1 MGFADAFQG
10 IVRHP
15 YLGAK
20 QEGFGG
26 FGKGI
31 GRAFGGFY
39 CHSMAG
45 VYSLFALRGYVLTQS
60 AIFGLPGYFL
70 KGIERGLLRRHLT
83 TLQAEIVLI
92 QLRRSSLAFRQAT
105 EAEKGQVVEKWNELR
120 ACMAKQ

>member
-45 VYSLFALRGYVLTQS
+45 ACSLLVTYGDV
-60 AIFGLPGYFL
+60 
-70 KGIERGLLRRHLT
+70 H
-83 TLQAEIVLI
+83 
-92 QLRRSSLAFRQAT
+92 
-105 EAEKGQVVEKWNELR
+105 
-120 ACMAKQ
+120 

>member
-31 GRAFGGFY
+31 GRACGGFF
-39 CHSMAG
+39 CHSLAG
-45 VYSLFALRGYVLTQS
+45 MYNPLSAMYTSLTQS

-70 KGIERGLLRRHLT
+70 KGIERELLRRHLT
-83 TLQAEIVLI
+83 TVQAEIALI
-92 QLRRSSLAFRQAT
+92 QLRRSSLEFRQAT
-105 EAEKGQVVEKWNELR
+105 EAEKGEVLEKWEELK
-120 ACMAKQ
+120 ASITKH

>member
-31 GRAFGGFY
+31 GRAFAGFW
-39 CHSMAG
+39 CHSLAG
-45 VYSLFALRGYVLTQS
+45 THILVS
-60 AIFGLPGYFL
+60 I
-70 KGIERGLLRRHLT
+70 
-83 TLQAEIVLI
+83 
-92 QLRRSSLAFRQAT
+92 
-105 EAEKGQVVEKWNELR
+105 
-120 ACMAKQ
+120 M